1 MGRSGTSTPCGS
13 GTSIPITKLQVG
25 RGACFAFTVSGE
37 ASGSR
42 GLLRLVSIRKKKSHY
57 FGKIVKI
64 MLTKK
69 IQVELKKLS
78 DTNRVLI
85 DLNSQA
91 AWEQILENWKK
102 MRILEKKLEAV
113 T

>member
-1 MGRSGTSTPCGS
+1 MR
-13 GTSIPITKLQVG
+13 
-25 RGACFAFTVSGE
+25 
-37 ASGSR
+37 
-42 GLLRLVSIRKKKSHY
+42 
-57 FGKIVKI
+57 I

-69 IQVELKKLS
+69 IQVELKKLA